1 MKLSDLLKYNE
12 IIIQCHDNP
21 DADTIAS
28 GYGVYTYLKEHNKDV
43 RLVYSG
49 MNEITKANLVLMVN
63 SLNIPIEYVE
73 TLNKPEL
80 LVTVDCQYGEGN
92 VTVFEADEIAII
104 DHHITVVEL
113 PPLSKMKSNV
123 GSCATIVWDMLRKEN
138 YDVNSNLTLATALY
152 YGLFTDTNG
161 LTEISHPMD
170 KDLRDEAIFDK
181 KLITKFRNT
190 NLSLNE
196 LAIAG
201 RALINYSYNEEY
213 HFAIVHAEPCDP
225 NILGMISDL
234 VLEVDVVDTCLVYSI
249 LPKGIKLSVRSCI
262 REVKACE
269 LVQIITDNIGSGG
282 GHIIKAGGFIKK
294 SMVTPTPEA
303 LEALFCERMIDYFK
317 NTEIIETSNYR
328 VNTEGMA
335 TYVKNNIFL
344 GYVHVSDMYP
354 IGTEVNIRT
363 LEGDLDV
370 TVDEDTYMVI
380 GINGE
385 VYPIRKEKLNSS
397 YITTEVDYI
406 FTGEYEP
413 TIKKSDSGNSLSII
427 PFAKSCI
434 ATGGV
439 EIMAKQIDHRLKI
452 FTEWDEEKYLL
463 GRPGDYMVVRKDDL
477 KDVYIIDK
485 DIFHR
490 TYTKVE

>member
-1 MKLSDLLKYNE
+1 MKLRDLLKYND

-28 GYGVYTYLKEHNKDV
+28 GYGVYTYLKDKGKNV

-49 MNEITKANLVLMVN
+49 MNRITKANLVLMVD

-73 TLNKPEL
+73 TLGKPEL
-80 LVTVDCQYGEGN
+80 LITVDCQYGEGN
-92 VTVFEADEIAII
+92 VTSFDAEEIAII
-104 DHHITVVEL
+104 DHHITVVDL
-113 PPLSKMKSNV
+113 PVLSKVKSNV
-123 GSCATIVWDMLRKEN
+123 GSCSTIVWDLLKKEQ
-138 YDVNSNLTLATALY
+138 YDVNANSVLATALY

-161 LTEISHPMD
+161 LTEISHPLD
-170 KDLRDEAIFDK
+170 KDLRDETVFDK

-190 NLSLNE
+190 NLSLDE
-196 LAIAG
+196 LVIAG
-201 RALINYSYNEEY
+201 KALINYSYNEEY
-213 HFAIVHAEPCDP
+213 RFAIVHAEPCDP

-269 LVQIITDNIGSGG
+269 LVQIVTEGIGSGG
-282 GHIIKAGGFIKK
+282 GHLIKAGGFIKNSK
-294 SMVTPTPEA
+294 IDPSPASVS
-303 LEALFCERMIDYFK
+303 ALFTERMVDYFK
-317 NTEIIETSNYR
+317 NTEVIETDTYQ
-328 VNTEGMA
+328 VNTADMA

-344 GYVHVSDMYP
+344 GYVHISDMYP
-354 IGTEVNIRT
+354 VGTEVNIRT

-370 TVDEDTYMVI
+370 VVDEDTYMVI
-380 GINGE
+380 GVDGE
-385 VYPIRKEKLNSS
+385 VYPIHKEKLDSS
-397 YITTEVDYI
+397 YITTDVEYV

-413 TIKKSDSGNSLSII
+413 TIKHSDSGSSRSII

-439 EIMAKQIDHRLKI
+439 EIMAKQLDHRLKI
-452 FTEWDEEKYLL
+452 FTEWDEDKYLL
-463 GRPGDYMVVRKDDL
+463 GHPGDFMVVRKDDL

>member
-12 IIIQCHDNP
+12 IVIQCHDNP
-21 DADTIAS
+21 DADAIAS
-28 GYGVYTYLKEHNKDV
+28 GFGVYTYLKEHDKNV

-49 MNEITKANLVLMVN
+49 ITKITKANLVLMIET
-63 SLNIPIEYVE
+63 LNIPVEYVE
-73 TLNKPEL
+73 VLNNPEL
-80 LVTVDCQYGEGN
+80 LITVDCQYGEGN
-92 VTVFEADEIAII
+92 VTHFDAKEIATI

-113 PPLSKMKSNV
+113 PPLSNVKSNV
-123 GSCATIVWDMLRKEN
+123 GACATVVWDMLRKEQIN
-138 YDVNSNLTLATALY
+138 INDNPVLATALY

-161 LTEISHPMD
+161 LTEIAHPLD
-170 KDLRDEAIFDK
+170 KDLRDEADFDK

-190 NLSLNE
+190 NLSLDE

-201 RALINYSYNEEY
+201 KALLNYRYNEE
-213 HFAIVHAEPCDP
+213 HRFAIVQAEPCDP

-234 VLEVDVVDTCLVYSI
+234 ILEVDVVDTCLVYNI

-269 LVQIITDNIGSGG
+269 MVQIITEGIGSGG
-282 GHIIKAGGFIKK
+282 GHIVKAGGFIKK
-294 SMVTPTPEA
+294 SKVDPTPEA
-303 LEALFCERMIDYFK
+303 VDALLLERMISYFK
-317 NTEIIETSNYR
+317 NTEIIETKNYTID
-328 VNTEGMA
+328 TEGMA

-344 GYVHVSDMYP
+344 GYVHIADMFP
-354 IGTEVNIRT
+354 VGSNVNIRT
-363 LEGDLDV
+363 LEGDLDFQV
-370 TVDEDTYMVI
+370 NEDTYIVI

-397 YITTEVDYI
+397 YITTDVEYV

-413 TIKKSDSGNSLSII
+413 TIKHSDSGTSRSII

-439 EIMAKQIDHRLKI
+439 EIMARQLDHHLKI
-452 FTEWDEEKYLL
+452 FTEWDQEKYLL
-463 GRPGDYMVVRKDDL
+463 GHPGDFMVVRKDDL
-477 KDVYIIDK
+477 KDVYIIDQA
-485 DIFHR
+485 IFYK
-490 TYTKVE
+490 TYTRVD